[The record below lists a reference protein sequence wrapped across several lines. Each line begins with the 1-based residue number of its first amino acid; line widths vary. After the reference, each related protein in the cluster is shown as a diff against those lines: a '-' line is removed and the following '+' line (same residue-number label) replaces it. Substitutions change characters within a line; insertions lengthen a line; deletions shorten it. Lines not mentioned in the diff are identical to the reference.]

1 MKKILMT
8 LAIAA
13 SVVALVSCGGNTK
26 EDEKKKAETEQTC
39 EGDGCCEQKEG
50 DCCEQKEGC
59 TGECECVEGECEKG
73 EDCCKNK

>member
-39 EGDGCCEQKEG
+39 EGDGCCEQKE
-50 DCCEQKEGC
+50 DC
-59 TGECECVEGECEKG
+59 TGECDCVEGECEKG

>member
-39 EGDGCCEQKEG
+39 EGD
-50 DCCEQKEGC
+50 DCCKDECTKAEDCC